1 MFKYMKEII
10 LTGDRP
16 TGRLHIGH
24 LFGALNARVAMQ
36 DEYETYVIVAD
47 IQALTDNFNTPEKVR
62 QNVYEVVL
70 DNLAA
75 GINPKKSHIF
85 IQSMIPEIAELTVL
99 FSNLVTIARLQ
110 RNPTV
115 KTELAEKDHVFKGNV
130 TYGFLGYPISQA
142 ADILAFQANVVPAG
156 EDQLPVIEQVREIA
170 DKFNSIYGSVFPK
183 PRAVVFPR
191 VKGLDGNAKMGKSL
205 NNAIYISDSKEEIE
219 KKVRGAVT
227 DPQKIKKDDKGHPDV
242 CTVYSYH
249 KLFSKEQEPEI
260 RANCKSG
267 ALGCADCKKRLANNI
282 VEYLAP
288 IQERRNYYSEHM
300 DEVKKIV
307 ENGTKAARAKAKE
320 TMDLVRKAIG
330 IDY

>member
-1 MFKYMKEII
+1 MKEII

-16 TGRLHIGH
+16 TGPLHIGH

-75 GINPKKSHIF
+75 GIDPQKSNIF
-85 IQSMIPEIAELTVL
+85 IQSLIPEIAELTVL

-115 KTELAEKDHVFKGNV
+115 KKELAEKEHIFKGNV

-142 ADILAFQANVVPAG
+142 ADILTFQASVVPVG

-170 DKFNSIYGSVFPK
+170 DKFNTIYGPVFPK
-183 PRAVVFPR
+183 PRAVVSDTPR
-191 VKGLDGNAKMGKSL
+191 VKGLDGNAKMSKSL
-205 NNAIYISDSKEEIE
+205 NNAIYISDPKEVIE
-219 KKVRGAVT
+219 KKVRSAVT

-249 KLFSKEQEPEI
+249 KLFSKAQEPEI
-260 RANCKSG
+260 RVNCQKG
-267 ALGCADCKKRLANNI
+267 TLGCVDCKKCLADNI
-282 VEYLAP
+282 VTYLAP